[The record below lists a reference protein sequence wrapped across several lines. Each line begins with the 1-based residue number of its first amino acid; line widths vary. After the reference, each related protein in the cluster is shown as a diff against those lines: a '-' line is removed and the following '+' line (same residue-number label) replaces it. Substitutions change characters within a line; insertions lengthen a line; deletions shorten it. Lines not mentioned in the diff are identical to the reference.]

1 MKKLTLILSAF
12 FLISS
17 PVLAKGKKA
26 GSEQFSCEDSIPY
39 CKQMKSCA
47 QAKFYLKQCGVDRL
61 DRDGDGVPCENVC
74 KK

>member
-1 MKKLTLILSAF
+1 MKKLTPILTAL

-26 GSEQFSCEDSIPY
+26 DTEQFSCEDSIPY

-47 QAKFYLKQCGVDRL
+47 QAKFYLKQCGMDRL
-61 DRDGDGVPCENVC
+61 DQDGDGVPCENVC
-74 KK
+74 RR